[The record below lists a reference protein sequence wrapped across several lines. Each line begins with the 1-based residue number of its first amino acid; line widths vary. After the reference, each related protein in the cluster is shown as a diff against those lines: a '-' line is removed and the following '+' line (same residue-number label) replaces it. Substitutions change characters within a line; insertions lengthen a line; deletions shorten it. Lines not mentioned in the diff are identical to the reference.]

1 MQGSIH
7 FFNLCCMMI
16 WKNRTIQIRT
26 RILLE
31 HVSFQLRKGQSLGI
45 MGSNGVGKTV
55 LARAIAGE
63 LEAKG
68 GSSETEV
75 FLKRCYV
82 PFHSSLALRNGGAV
96 YRQQRWN
103 KIDTELLPTVSEV
116 LAQSSDFD
124 HALKLAG
131 QFGLE
136 PLLDS
141 FVINLSNGEQRK
153 LELVRALASRPDLLV
168 LDNAYTGLDSAARP
182 FLTQMLEQLMADGLS
197 IVMTGLQPDDFPAS
211 VHSFI
216 QIDEK
221 GMQQVFDRSEIQLSN
236 VLQTDDAPFDVPLR
250 PKSGYSELVWL
261 ENVSLCYGD
270 RIILDRINWTIN
282 IGERWSLMGPN
293 GSGKT
298 SLLNLIFADNPQA
311 YKSRIRL
318 FGRDKGSGE
327 SIWDIKAKIGF
338 ISPELHQYL
347 PQKQTAVDV
356 ICSGFNE
363 AEGTFSKPTSFQRDV
378 AKRWLRTVGYSHV
391 AEQLFGELAT
401 SAQRI
406 VLILRTLV
414 KNPPLMILDEPYQ
427 GLDRAHVLKLNRL
440 FDRIAA
446 TTDCAMIFVTHL
458 PDEIPSC
465 VTKHFKLNAG
475 RVV

>member
-1 MQGSIH
+1 
-7 FFNLCCMMI
+7 MI

-31 HVSFQLRKGQSLGI
+31 HVSFQLEKGQSFGI
-45 MGSNGVGKTV
+45 MGPNGVGKTV

-68 GSSETEV
+68 GTAEAEV

-116 LAQSSDFD
+116 LAQSFGLE

-136 PLLDS
+136 PFLDS

-153 LELVRALASRPDLLV
+153 LELVRALASSPDLLV

-182 FLTQMLEQLMADGLS
+182 FLTQMLEQLMAEGLS
-197 IVMTGLQPDDFPAS
+197 IVMTGLQLDDFPPS

-236 VLQTDDAPFDVPLR
+236 VSQTEDTAFDVPLCN
-250 PKSGYSELVWL
+250 KSGYSELVWL

-270 RIILDRINWTIN
+270 RTVLDRINWRIQA
-282 IGERWSLMGPN
+282 GERWSLMGPN

-298 SLLNLIFADNPQA
+298 SLLNLIFGDNPQA
-311 YKSRIRL
+311 YKYPIRL
-318 FGRDKGSGE
+318 FGRPKGSGE

-347 PQKQTAVDV
+347 PHKQTAVDV

-378 AKRWLRTVGYSHV
+378 AKRWLRTFGYSHI
-391 AEQLFGELAT
+391 ADQLFGELAT

-406 VLILRTLV
+406 VLLLRTLV
-414 KNPPLMILDEPYQ
+414 KNPPLIILDEPYQ
-427 GLDRAHVLKLNRL
+427 GLDHAHVLKLNRL

-475 RVV
+475 RMV